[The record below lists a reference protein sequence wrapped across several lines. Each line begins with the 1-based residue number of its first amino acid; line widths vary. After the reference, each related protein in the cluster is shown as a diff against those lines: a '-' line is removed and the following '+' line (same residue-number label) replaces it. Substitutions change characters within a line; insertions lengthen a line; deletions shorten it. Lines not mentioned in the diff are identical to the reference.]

1 MNNRLWIGAYGAD
14 MISSTASLLPPTG
27 VVWYAIQSLHSGT
40 VFANLTEADATL
52 TGTFASLT
60 LVSNHIIYGAFT
72 GLTLSVG
79 AVRCYRN
86 SRS

>member
-1 MNNRLWIGAYGAD
+1 MNNRMWLGAYGAD
-14 MISSTASLLPPTG
+14 MITSTASLSPPTG
-27 VVWYAIQSLHSGT
+27 VIWYAIQSLHSGT

-52 TGTFASLT
+52 TGSFGSLT
-60 LVSNHIIYGAFT
+60 LAANDTIYGAFT